1 MIMVKYIVKRL
12 LMVIPVVLG
21 VMVIVFFF
29 QSVSNDDPA
38 LQALGSGS
46 TMEDREEW
54 REEHGLNDPILIQ
67 FGRYVFNFVTKG
79 DLGNSYESNQPV
91 TGELLTR
98 LSGYDPPGAGGC
110 GRRYFAG
117 HPIGRLV
124 GSEAVYRAGQRDR
137 HRVGGDGIH
146 TEFLVC
152 PDADLVV
159 LGADAVVAA
168 DL

>member
-98 LSGYDPPGAGGC
+98 FPVTIRLALAAVGVGILLGIPLGVWSAVKQYTALDSVIVTGSVVMESIPKFW
-110 GRRYFAG
+110 FALML
-117 HPIGRLV
+117 I
-124 GSEAVYRAGQRDR
+124 S
-137 HRVGGDGIH
+137 
-146 TEFLVC
+146 
-152 PDADLVV
+152 
-159 LGADAVVAA
+159 
-168 DL
+168 